1 MDVVL
6 LTVTTLSLA
15 AAALFGVLAW
25 RANRDERERESAR
38 VAALSAAMGPS
49 APRNPLLDR
58 VAVGSVFDR
67 TTEGLRGRPMIK
79 VAAGAMMVL
88 LIGAGVLVSSR
99 ASGNAASVQNAP
111 SPLELMSM
119 RYQRQGTTL
128 TVSGLVKNPA
138 AGTAMNGISAVVF
151 VFDHAGAFVG
161 SGRAPIEYSALTP
174 GDESPF
180 VVTVPNLLDVA
191 RYRVAFRNDRG
202 VVRHLDRRPDH
213 VELAQAVR

>member
-15 AAALFGVLAW
+15 AAALFGLLSW
-25 RANRDERERESAR
+25 RVNQDERERERAR
-38 VAALSAAMGPS
+38 IAALSTAMGPS
-49 APRNPLLDR
+49 TPESPLLGG

-79 VAAGAMMVL
+79 IAAGAMMVL
-88 LIGAGVLVSSR
+88 LIAAGVLISSR
-99 ASGNAASVQNAP
+99 TSSSAASVQKAP

-119 RYQRQGTTL
+119 RYERQGTTL
-128 TVSGLVKNPA
+128 TVSGLIKNPA

-151 VFDHAGAFVG
+151 VFDHSGAFVT
-161 SGRAPIEYSALTP
+161 SGRAPIEYSALAP

-180 VVTVPNLLDVA
+180 VVSVPNVSDIA
-191 RYRVAFRNDRG
+191 RYRVTFRTGSG
-202 VVRHLDRRPDH
+202 VVRHLDRRSDH